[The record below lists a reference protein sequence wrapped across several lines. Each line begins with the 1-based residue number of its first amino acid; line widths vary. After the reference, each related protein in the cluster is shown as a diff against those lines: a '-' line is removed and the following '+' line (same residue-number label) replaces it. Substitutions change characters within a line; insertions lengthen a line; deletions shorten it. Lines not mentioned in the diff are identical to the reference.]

1 MADIRLV
8 GVTKRYRNIEAV
20 KDLNLNV
27 KEGEFLAIVGPPG
40 AGKSTTL
47 RLVAGIDKPDQGEI
61 YIGGKLVNNVP
72 LQERNVAMVF
82 ESLALY
88 PNKTGFENIA
98 FPLRVQKKPDSE
110 IKRRVDEVAD
120 LLHISHILQRK
131 PATYSGGERQR
142 VAIGRAIIKQSQVL
156 LLDEPLSQVDALI
169 RTEMR
174 AELKRL
180 QRELGQTLIYT
191 THDQVEGMAM
201 ADRMAVMN
209 NGILQQ
215 CDVPETVYNNPV
227 NVFTA
232 GHIGSPS
239 MNFFDCQFREEGGR
253 AFLDTGS
260 FTYELPGL
268 RGKVAG
274 QKSDLVLGVRPEDI
288 LISKKENA
296 GSVAAEV
303 YTIEPLGLKTIVDL
317 RIGERVFKA
326 TVAPSFDVQFKE
338 KVWITFARDK
348 IHVFDKSTGHAYI

>member
-1 MADIRLV
+1 MADVRLV

-27 KEGEFLAIVGPPG
+27 EEGEFLAIVGPPG

-47 RLVAGIDKPDQGEI
+47 RLIAGIEKPDQGEV

-98 FPLRVQKKPDSE
+98 FPLRVQKKPESE
-110 IKRRVDEVAD
+110 IKRRVDEVTE
-120 LLHISHILQRK
+120 LLHIGHILQRK

-142 VAIGRAIIKQSQVL
+142 VAVGRAIVKQSQVL

-201 ADRMAVMN
+201 ADRMAVMD

-227 NVFTA
+227 NMFTA
-232 GHIGSPS
+232 GHIGSPP
-239 MNFFDCQFREEGGR
+239 MNFLDCHLREEGAR
-253 AFLDTGS
+253 IFLDAGS
-260 FTYELPGL
+260 FTHELLGP
-268 RGKVAG
+268 REKVAG
-274 QKSDLVLGVRPEDI
+274 QSDVVLGVRPEDI
-288 LISKKENA
+288 SISKNEIA
-296 GSVAAEV
+296 GSMAAEV

-317 RIGERVFKA
+317 QIGETVFKA

-338 KVWITFARDK
+338 KVWLTFARDK
-348 IHVFDKSTGHAYI
+348 IHVFDKSTGHAYV

>member
-1 MADIRLV
+1 MADVRLV
-8 GVTKRYRNIEAV
+8 GVTKRYRKVEAV
-20 KDLNLNV
+20 KDLNLDV

-47 RLVAGIDKPDQGEI
+47 RLVAGIDKPDQGEV
-61 YIGGKLVNNVP
+61 YIGGKLVNDVP

-98 FPLRVQKKPDSE
+98 FPLRVQKKPQSE
-110 IKRRVDEVAD
+110 IARRVAEVAD

-142 VAIGRAIIKQSQVL
+142 VAIGRAIIKGSQVL

-201 ADRMAVMN
+201 ADRMAIMN
-209 NGILQQ
+209 NGVLQQ
-215 CDVPETVYNNPV
+215 CDVPETVYNSPV

-232 GHIGSPS
+232 SHIGSPS
-239 MNFFDCQFREEGGR
+239 MNLFDCRLKEDGGR
-253 AFLDTGS
+253 TFLDAGS
-260 FTYELPGL
+260 FAYEVSGL
-268 RGKVAG
+268 QQRVAG
-274 QKSDLVLGVRPEDI
+274 QESDLVLGVRPEDVK
-288 LISKKENA
+288 ISKKENA
-296 GSVAAEV
+296 GFVGAEV
-303 YTIEPLGLKTIVDL
+303 YAIEPLGLKTIVDL
-317 RIGERVFKA
+317 RVGEGVFKA
-326 TVAPSFDVQFKE
+326 IVPPLFDIQFKE
-338 KVWITFARDK
+338 KVWITFDRNK
-348 IHVFDKSTGHAYI
+348 IHVFGKNTGHAYI